1 MKRILLDTNAYARF
15 FGGDEGVLGV
25 LGEAETVYLSAIV
38 LGEFP
43 AYVGSSPSIHSSN
56 VRISVMKRSNT
67 PARPSSSG
75 LMRSASS
82 TKP

>member
-38 LGEFP
+38 LGEL
-43 AYVGSSPSIHSSN
+43 SSQQLLE
-56 VRISVMKRSNT
+56 M
-67 PARPSSSG
+67 
-75 LMRSASS
+75 MRG
-82 TKP
+82 